1 MSSRTT
7 TRCLAALIA
16 ASGLVSGVANAANP
30 KIVGSASPNTL
41 MPGDWVLVTAKV
53 TKGTKPRSTG
63 MVVTANLSQLGRSI
77 AQNLNDSGQYGDA
90 VANDGIW
97 SYRENIASALT
108 NGTKNLSV
116 TVRDA
121 QGRSATGTFTVTV
134 GSTTPTPPPPPPAI
148 SLSGSSSAT
157 PSSFTAGGSTLLTTR
172 VTAATE
178 PSSTGITVTGNLG
191 GIGGGSS
198 QAFRD
203 DGQGGD
209 AVANDGVY
217 SYSAATASTLAGGS
231 YSLSMTVRDSQG
243 RSATAPVTVQVSAAA
258 PAPSPTSPSGIGS
271 SNPGNG
277 LPGSAVVF
285 SVRVTPGTNP
295 TSSGITVNTD
305 LSALG
310 LSNATALLDNGTN
323 GDAAAGDGIY
333 SARATLPSVL
343 SAGARSLS
351 ARVADAQGRS
361 TQSIYSFTVD
371 SVTTPPPPP
380 PTATA
385 QNACTGFY
393 SAGSSLISGKTVTT
407 MPTLP
412 RPAKGQRFV
421 DPDFGTC
428 GVRATDHAA
437 EAPSGFAR
445 NDYSRRQAFNADNTR
460 FIVFSQTGHWHMY
473 DANTL
478 AYIKVLPGLA
488 GDAEPQWHP
497 TEASSLYWVPTNGG
511 TRINKLNVETGVN
524 AVAADF
530 AGRLPW
536 SGVSHIW
543 TRSEGGPSAD
553 GRYWCLMAEN
563 SSFNTLGVFTYD
575 MQTGQ
580 VIATKNMS
588 ARPDHISMSA
598 SGRWCVVS
606 HLSGSGGTVAWD
618 RQFTQSRLL
627 HGTSE
632 HSDLA
637 LDANGNDIYIAV
649 DYQANQGDVFMFNI
663 DTNVRTN
670 LFPTYVGGAATAY
683 HFSGKNFSRP
693 GWALVSAYAGYGAN
707 QWYMN
712 KLFAVELAPNPRILQ
727 IGHHQSRFNG
737 YWTEPHASVN
747 RDFTRVLWTSN
758 WGTTSSTDVDA
769 YMIHLAPH
777 MMQ

>member
-1 MSSRTT
+1 MSSRIP

-16 ASGLVSGVANAANP
+16 AAGLASGAANAADPQISGAANP
-30 KIVGSASPNTL
+30 TAL
-41 MPGDWVLVTAKV
+41 MPGDWVLITAKV
-53 TKGTKPRSTG
+53 TRGTKPRSTG

-77 AQNLNDSGQYGDA
+77 AQDLNDSGQYGDA
-90 VANDGIW
+90 VAGDGIW

-108 NGTKNLSV
+108 NGSKDLSV
-116 TVRDA
+116 TIRDA
-121 QGRSATGTFTVTV
+121 QGRSATHSFQVTV
-134 GSTTPTPPPPPPAI
+134 GNTTPPPPPAVA
-148 SLSGSSSAT
+148 LSGSSSAS
-157 PSSFTAGGSTLLTTR
+157 PASFTAGASTLLTTR
-172 VTAATE
+172 VTAATQ
-178 PSSTGITVTGNLG
+178 PSSSGITVTGNLS
-191 GIGGGSS
+191 GIGGSAS

-203 DGQGGD
+203 DGQDGD
-209 AVANDGVY
+209 AVANDGIY
-217 SYSAATASTLAGGS
+217 SYSASTSASLAAGS
-231 YSLSMTVRDSQG
+231 YSLAMTVRDAQG
-243 RSATAPVTVQVSAAA
+243 RSANAPVTVQVAA
-258 PAPSPTSPSGIGS
+258 PPTSTSPSGLAS
-271 SNPGNG
+271 ANPGNG

-285 SVRVTPGTNP
+285 SVRVTPGTHP
-295 TSSGITVNTD
+295 ASSGITVNTD
-305 LSALG
+305 LSSLG
-310 LSNATALLDNGTN
+310 LSNALALLDNGTN

-333 SARATLPSVL
+333 SARATLPSVI

-351 ARVADAQGRS
+351 ARVADAEGRS
-361 TQSIYSFTVD
+361 TQSIYTFTVD
-371 SVTTPPPPP
+371 SPTAPPPPP
-380 PTATA
+380 PSTA
-385 QNACTGFY
+385 QNACSNFY
-393 SAGSSLISGKTVTT
+393 TAGSSLISGRTVTV

-437 EAPSGFAR
+437 EPPSGFAR

-460 FIVFSQTGHWHMY
+460 FIVFSQNGFWHMY

-478 AYIKVLPGLA
+478 AYLKVLPGLA

-497 TEASSLYWVPTNGG
+497 TEPSSLYWIPNSGG

-524 AVAADF
+524 TVAADF
-530 AGRLPW
+530 VGRLPW
-536 SGVSHIW
+536 ASAARIW

-553 GRYWCLMAEN
+553 GRYWCLLAET
-563 SSFNTLGVFTYD
+563 SSFSSLGVFTYD
-575 MQTGQ
+575 MQTNTIVG
-580 VIATKNMS
+580 TRNLS
-588 ARPDHISMSA
+588 ARPDHVSMSA

-637 LDANGNDIYIAV
+637 LDAQGNDIYIAV
-649 DYQANQGDVFMFNI
+649 DYQANQGDVFMYNI
-663 DTNVRTN
+663 DTHVRTN
-670 LFPTYVGGAATAY
+670 LFPTYMGGSATAY
-683 HFSGKNFSRP
+683 HFSGKNFARP
-693 GWALVSAYAGYGAN
+693 GWALVSAYAGYGPN

-712 KLFAVELAPNPRILQ
+712 KLFAVELAPNPRIRQ